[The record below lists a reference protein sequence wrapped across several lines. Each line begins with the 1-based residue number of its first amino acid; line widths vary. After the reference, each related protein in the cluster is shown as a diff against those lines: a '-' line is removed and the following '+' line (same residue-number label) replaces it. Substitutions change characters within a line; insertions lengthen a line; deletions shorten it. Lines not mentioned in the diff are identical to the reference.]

1 MEAAVSYLLMPKTYQ
16 FKAKDSEIKSYYIP
30 CLGNILKDFTIDNR
44 KKTGLKEAGKVFSVN
59 YNATDTNDILN
70 IHRFNGKKNDMK

>member
-1 MEAAVSYLLMPKTYQ
+1 M
-16 FKAKDSEIKSYYIP
+16 
-30 CLGNILKDFTIDNR
+30 KDFTIDNR